1 MAAAAPPW
9 QRLGLAAG
17 RCSLCPTP
25 SRRQLCVPRIRRPPV
40 VARPGGRVVTLSRS
54 RRLPGPGPSRLPD
67 RLPDDQPCIDKQTKP
82 KKGGTQ
88 VPLVLKCSVA
98 SCPLRRVKPNL
109 AVGNPLT
116 KLPLNP
122 DPARVTLPSLKS
134 SVLDHR
140 SDVHQKPTTELQKI
154 TDLAR
159 NSRSTDP
166 WSPPPANPPRN
177 PCPPELQHKPISRAP
192 QRTAPQP

>member
-1 MAAAAPPW
+1 MGPKKTVTVQEAISRNLAPFLEM
-9 QRLGLAAG
+9 RVNADGI
-17 RCSLCPTP
+17 PTALEP
-25 SRRQLCVPRIRRPPV
+25 DDIVNN
-40 VARPGGRVVTLSRS
+40 VTLSRT
-54 RRLPGPGPSRLPD
+54 RRLPEPGPSRLPD

-140 SDVHQKPTTELQKI
+140 SVVHQEPTPELQKY
-154 TDLAR
+154 
-159 NSRSTDP
+159 
-166 WSPPPANPPRN
+166 
-177 PCPPELQHKPISRAP
+177 
-192 QRTAPQP
+192 

>member
-1 MAAAAPPW
+1 M
-9 QRLGLAAG
+9 
-17 RCSLCPTP
+17 
-25 SRRQLCVPRIRRPPV
+25 RPC
-40 VARPGGRVVTLSRS
+40 LESS
-54 RRLPGPGPSRLPD
+54 RLPEPGPSRLPD

-140 SDVHQKPTTELQKI
+140 SVVHQEPTTELQKN

-159 NSRSTDP
+159 NAVPQTLGRLLRETHREIHATPNFSTSQLAELRKELRLNCEKLLPDP
-166 WSPPPANPPRN
+166 TPKFKRVSYRP
-177 PCPPELQHKPISRAP
+177 LHS
-192 QRTAPQP
+192 